1 MQKIQLYIEGQRVDM
16 FSDESVSITQTIQNV
31 KDIGKVFTDFT
42 KTFSLP
48 ASKVNNKIFKHYQN
62 FDIENGFDARK
73 KVDAKIELNN
83 KPFRDG
89 KVKLEGV
96 DVKGGLP
103 NTYRITFFGNTVN
116 LKDLLGEDTLA
127 SLSWLNNFSHEYS
140 NTQVRAA
147 LTNGINKTADSVI
160 YNDALVAPLI
170 TNTTRLFYDSVN
182 NYPDYPDPQGGN
194 LDPRGTSMQGVYY
207 EELKYSIRLHI
218 IIRAIEET
226 YGIAFSQDFFNETN
240 LPYHNLYMWLHR
252 KKGYSFDS
260 TTVTHQVNNFPWLT
274 DEMIGVVCEPD
285 SLKIFNNPME
295 VAYDLVITSSSLYPY
310 TVIIKKDGL
319 VFDTKVVSQGNAL
332 LSGRL
337 TNSSTGYSV
346 FIQTDTAMTNVVAD
360 WQLTSI
366 QYPESFNY
374 TSDQF
379 NISLTQEFIIT
390 EQIPEIKV
398 VDFLTGLFKMFNLTA
413 YQKDNVVIV
422 KTLDSYYDESDK
434 IWDITEYVDSNSSSV
449 DIALPYKRIDLKYEG
464 LDTKLANQHKQITVK
479 GWGSTEYDA
488 GDNYDGGNGIYEV
501 TAPFEHMKF
510 ERLSDAGSG
519 LQTATQVGWFVDDN
533 NDPYYGKPLLT
544 YCLQS
549 TGTTIRFLN
558 DKVSSYN
565 DIASYFVPS
574 NTLALEPAT
583 SSDSIHF
590 NLEVSEYDFSADFTD
605 TLFNK
610 YYKNY
615 ITDIF
620 NTKRRLTRVK
630 SYLPLNF
637 LINYSLA
644 DKLKI
649 ADKLYLINSIDSNLA
664 NGESSLELLNVV
676 SGVIPITTTTTS
688 TTSTST
694 TTTTSTTST
703 STTTSTTTCT
713 PNGTLLSTYCSGND
727 LYGTYADGN
736 CGTYNALIE
745 ANSPSCITTTTSTTT
760 TCPPYGTVI
769 GDFCVGAD
777 LWREYADG
785 NCGSYADLI
794 EVNSPSCPTTTT
806 TTTTTCPP
814 YGTVIGDYCVGSD
827 LWREYADGNCGSYS
841 DLIEVNS
848 PSCPTTTTSTSTT
861 STTTSTTTISGNCR
875 FIFVPNT
882 VSTAGFGLRY
892 NYEGV
897 IDALFSTLFGTPDNI
912 GGEDGVVFTVCST
925 NSPEWWVQSTNSTTA
940 FPSGVFALAD
950 GGVCF
955 NNGECEWIPT
965 TTTTTTT
972 TTSTTTE
979 PPFAYPQV
987 VSQSVQDV
995 TSTSATIRGN
1005 ILQLGNPPYF
1015 TKGFFWV
1022 QGTVQPTRTDNVEL
1036 VGGSASGAFTFSL
1049 LGLSPSTQY
1058 RYKAFAEN
1066 GAGDSVGTTITFT
1079 TLGTTTTSTSTTS
1092 TTTTS
1097 TTTTTTQPADN
1108 IFLVERQSDGYST
1121 YAQLAQG
1128 YTVNDLVTLSN
1139 DGSNCYEIMDI
1150 DYVLDPAIFPTI
1162 TGSCATTTS
1171 TTTST
1176 TTTSTTT
1183 TTTVAPTT
1191 TTTTVAPTTT
1201 TTTTTTTL
1209 PPATCNDV
1217 TIDNSSGLDKNRYGV
1232 NYLDENNVQ
1241 QTSTFNGLG
1250 FSSVVGNLET
1260 WNVCA
1265 KFIAASVW
1273 DTQTASYATQ
1283 FDQYLTINDT
1293 QNLCTSSFDC
1303 QGGGF

>member
-182 NYPDYPDPQGGN
+182 AYPEYPDPQGGN
-194 LDPRGTSMQGVYY
+194 LDPSGTSMQGVYY

-274 DEMIGVVCEPD
+274 DEMTGVICEPD

-434 IWDITEYVDSNSSSV
+434 IWDVTEYVDSNSSSV

-464 LDTKLANQHKQITVK
+464 LDTKLANQHKQITVL
-479 GWGSTEYDA
+479 GWGSTEYNA

-501 TAPFEHMKF
+501 TAPFEHMKL
-510 ERLSDAGSG
+510 ERLIDSGSG
-519 LQTATQVGWFVDDN
+519 LPTFTQVGWFVDDN

-703 STTTSTTTCT
+703 STTTSTTTTTTTCT
-713 PNGTLLSTYCSGND
+713 PNGTLLSTFCFGND
-727 LYGTYADGN
+727 LFGTYADGN

-745 ANSPSCITTTTSTTT
+745 ANSPSCQTTTTSTTT
-760 TCPPYGTVI
+760 TCTPAGTVI
-769 GDFCVGAD
+769 GDYCVGAD
-777 LWREYADG
+777 LYREYADG
-785 NCGSYADLI
+785 NCGFYSELI
-794 EVNSPSCPTTTT
+794 EVNSPSCPTTTSTSTTTTSTTTTSTTTEPPFAYPQVVTQAVQDVTSTSATIRGYILQLGNPPYFTKGFFWVQGTAQPVRTDNVELVGGSAAGAFTFSLLGLSPSTQYRYKAWAENGAGDSVGTTITFTTLGTTTTSTST
-806 TTTTTCPP
+806 TTTT
-814 YGTVIGDYCVGSD
+814 
-827 LWREYADGNCGSYS
+827 
-841 DLIEVNS
+841 
-848 PSCPTTTTSTSTT
+848 TSTT

-892 NYEGV
+892 NYGGV

-955 NNGECEWIPT
+955 NNGQCEWIPT
-965 TTTTTTT
+965 TTTTT
-972 TTSTTTE
+972 
-979 PPFAYPQV
+979 
-987 VSQSVQDV
+987 
-995 TSTSATIRGN
+995 
-1005 ILQLGNPPYF
+1005 
-1015 TKGFFWV
+1015 
-1022 QGTVQPTRTDNVEL
+1022 
-1036 VGGSASGAFTFSL
+1036 
-1049 LGLSPSTQY
+1049 
-1058 RYKAFAEN
+1058 
-1066 GAGDSVGTTITFT
+1066 
-1079 TLGTTTTSTSTTS
+1079 
-1092 TTTTS
+1092 
-1097 TTTTTTQPADN
+1097 
-1108 IFLVERQSDGYST
+1108 
-1121 YAQLAQG
+1121 
-1128 YTVNDLVTLSN
+1128 
-1139 DGSNCYEIMDI
+1139 
-1150 DYVLDPAIFPTI
+1150 
-1162 TGSCATTTS
+1162 S

-1176 TTTSTTT
+1176 TT
-1183 TTTVAPTT
+1183 AP
-1191 TTTTVAPTTT
+1191 PTTT

-1217 TIDNSSGLDKNRYGV
+1217 TIDNSSGLDKNRYGI

-1265 KFIAASVW
+1265 RFIASSVW